1 MKTNKLKTPQ
11 DFVEAIIAILKE
23 KNTLSVSFD
32 PKSYEDKLSKSEL
45 PWCVRFDSLVDT
57 ISIRPDNDSLRGKII
72 ISVVNGGQTIY
83 DTFDGNENED
93 FEKLFYKVYDAL
105 RDGTEE
111 EEADLWIGR
120 FLTARFRAKND
131 AVVDGAKN
139 LIILRI
145 KDIVSKCG
153 GSVRFKNVKAV
164 RLDKLDM
171 DADVMI
177 PYPFKPESLDVAA
190 RDGRVYLSYSDDRDI
205 WVDDLVDLS
214 LCDCQSILYSL
225 ELELY

>member
-57 ISIRPDNDSLRGKII
+57 ISIRPDNDSLRSKII
-72 ISVVNGGQTIY
+72 ISVANGGQTIY
-83 DTFDGNENED
+83 DTFDGSENED

-105 RDGTEE
+105 RDETE

-120 FLTARFRAKND
+120 FLAARFRAKND

-171 DADVMI
+171 DADVTI

-190 RDGRVYLSYSDDRDI
+190 RDGKVYLSYSDDRDI